1 MYSLFCG
8 FPERYNTIGKSY
20 YFTKGRFAQMAASMQ
35 FPTTDEHVLTYGNTT
50 IGVINDICLVSQF
63 QVGPWQVLYR
73 PMETGNVRRWGLPL
87 MIPNFSWLK
96 NGTFEEKGT
105 QLPMHGFGRTLPW
118 PITKEDTS
126 HLTMQL
132 HSSAATLPSYPY
144 EFTFMAEVAVGEG
157 TLTYTLTIEN
167 HSDEAMPI
175 APGFHPYFAVAQQ
188 EKARLV
194 VSGLPDFNASAIN
207 WNTNPPDNAYPFP
220 RRGYAHRR
228 GDTGQWPV
236 FTGKYAGLVGTGRQA
251 RSQFRLLRANGWQCR
266 RPQPARRPAQYSPSR
281 LPPAHFAVDGET
293 SIIAGDGQRYSVGS
307 IAAILVMTSSVAFS
321 ISSRVVLRPAG
332 LKVIG
337 SPKVS
342 VTRGRIFLRMFSD
355 PAMATGMTGAPLR
368 RAIMPRPECPFAS
381 LCVLLRV
388 PSGKIKS
395 TSPFFKSSSAA
406 RMAWR
411 SASPRLTGKPPMK
424 RTSQLMLE

>member
-1 MYSLFCG
+1 
-8 FPERYNTIGKSY
+8 
-20 YFTKGRFAQMAASMQ
+20 MAASMQ

-207 WNTNPPDNAYPFP
+207 WNTNPPDNAYPFS
-220 RRGYAHRR
+220 HRVTIQFP
-228 GDTGQWPV
+228 GAGTLTVAEIPVNGQYSLANMQVWSEPADKPDHNFV
-236 FTGKYAGLVGTGRQA
+236 CFEPTVGSA
-251 RSQFRLLRANGWQCR
+251 DALN
-266 RPQPARRPAQYSPSR
+266 RPADRLNIPPHASR
-281 LPPAHFAVDGET
+281 QLILQLTAKPA
-293 SIIAGDGQRYSVGS
+293 S
-307 IAAILVMTSSVAFS
+307 
-321 ISSRVVLRPAG
+321 
-332 LKVIG
+332 
-337 SPKVS
+337 
-342 VTRGRIFLRMFSD
+342 
-355 PAMATGMTGAPLR
+355 
-368 RAIMPRPECPFAS
+368 
-381 LCVLLRV
+381 
-388 PSGKIKS
+388 
-395 TSPFFKSSSAA
+395 
-406 RMAWR
+406 
-411 SASPRLTGKPPMK
+411 
-424 RTSQLMLE
+424 